1 MRRRSISG
9 AMVAVGVVGALTV
22 GELAEAT
29 QRTTAKTT
37 KNVKSKPTMNAKARP
52 TMNAKAKPTMNAKAK
67 PTMNAKAKP
76 KTTQPKTT
84 KPKALSTPG
93 MPAGPIVPSS
103 SGSSPMIGG
112 CPVFP
117 SDNPWNLDVSA
128 LPLHPRSAQWV
139 ASVNSTRTTLHP
151 DTGSNPEY
159 GIPYV
164 VVPSSQPLVQV
175 RYTDYGDQSDP
186 GPFPIPGDAPV
197 EAGGDRHVLVV
208 QSGTFR
214 LYELFNA
221 RRSDSGWEASSG
233 ATFDLRSNALRPAGW
248 TSADAAGLPIL
259 PGLLRYDEVASGE
272 IRHALRFTVG
282 TSQRAYISPARHF
295 AGIPDDRVPPMGAR
309 FRLRRDVDIS
319 RYRGHALVI
328 LRALQRYGMIVADN
342 GSSWFIT
349 GATDKRWND
358 DDLGQLKTVPGAWFE
373 VVDTGPVVTSAP
385 P

>member
-1 MRRRSISG
+1 MRYGLIVVSALVATTGGHASAVRRP
-9 AMVAVGVVGALTV
+9 
-22 GELAEAT
+22 
-29 QRTTAKTT
+29 
-37 KNVKSKPTMNAKARP
+37 VK
-52 TMNAKAKPTMNAKAK
+52 
-67 PTMNAKAKP
+67 KAKP
-76 KTTQPKTT
+76 KVSVTRPPTVSPPVTAADPGPK
-84 KPKALSTPG
+84 
-93 MPAGPIVPSS
+93 
-103 SGSSPMIGG
+103 IGG
-112 CPVFP
+112 CSVFP
-117 SDNPWNLDVSA
+117 SDNPWNLDISA

-164 VVPSSQPLVQV
+164 VVPSSQPHVQV
-175 RYTDYGDQSDP
+175 RYTDYGDESDT
-186 GPFPIPGDAPV
+186 GPFPIPPDAPV

-208 QSGTFR
+208 QSGTCR

-221 RRSDSGWEASSG
+221 RRSGGGWEASSG
-233 ATFDLRSNALRPAGW
+233 AVFDLRSNVLRPAGW

-272 IRHALRFTVG
+272 IRHALRFTVS
-282 TSQRAYISPARHF
+282 TSQRASILPARHF

-309 FRLRRDVDIS
+309 FRLRRDVDLS
-319 RYRGHALVI
+319 HYRGHALVI

-349 GATDKRWND
+349 GAADKRWND
-358 DDLGQLKTVPGAWFE
+358 DDLGQLKTVPGAWFD

-385 P
+385 A